1 MNSLNLS
8 VVFLFA
14 SFLISCS
21 NAKINNVSID
31 SPPES
36 VFKGSSVQ
44 LKAVVNR
51 EGKPDTT
58 LNWVIVEPVAKGTTI
73 TKEGLLTV
81 SNDETAQLITIK
93 AVSVGDTSKAASLGI
108 KIQTDPKSF
117 YGSWGSIRDNE
128 ARNLDLSENSIVFKH
143 LSRGSG
149 YTLSDIKW
157 VPAYNEDP
165 ATNKD
170 FPNGFYVTGIVSK
183 SYKNAAETGLV
194 QKNTLFISGDGKKIL
209 RTVDDDVLQIIV
221 WTKKQ

>member
-8 VVFLFA
+8 AFFLFS

-44 LKAVVNR
+44 LKAVVKG

-93 AVSVGDTSKAASLGI
+93 AVSVADTSKAASLGI
-108 KIQTDPKSF
+108 KIQTDPKSY
-117 YGSWGSIRDNE
+117 YGSWESIRENK
-128 ARNLDLSENSIVFKH
+128 ARNLDLSENSLAFKW
-143 LSRGSG
+143 LYNGSG
-149 YTLSDIKW
+149 YTVSDIKW

-165 ATNKD
+165 ATNQD

-183 SYKNAAETGLV
+183 SYNNETKMGLL

-209 RTVDDDVLQIIV
+209 RTVDGSGDQIV
-221 WTKKQ
+221 WIKKQ

>member
-8 VVFLFA
+8 VVSLFA

-36 VFKGSSVQ
+36 VFRGSSVQ
-44 LKAVVNR
+44 LKAVVNG

-117 YGSWGSIRDNE
+117 YGSWGSILDNE
-128 ARNLDLSENSIVFKH
+128 AGKLDLSENSLVRKY
-143 LSRGSG
+143 LSRGGS
-149 YTLSDIKW
+149 YTVSDIKW

-183 SYKNAAETGLV
+183 SSYRSIGTGLV

-209 RTVDDDVLQIIV
+209 RTVDGSGDQIV